1 MSEAILFV
9 DDEPNVLEGYRR
21 NLGGK
26 YTVSFAQGGAEAL
39 AEIDSHGT
47 FAVVVTDMNM
57 DGMNGI
63 EFLKQVQQ
71 KTPDSVRLM
80 LTGANLESAVA
91 AVNEGRIFRFL
102 TKPCS
107 SDTLRQAVD
116 AALEQYRLVTAERT
130 VLSTTLLG
138 AIKILVDTLSAIRP
152 VAFGRATRVRNLVH
166 RLAPELL
173 SGQVWQAEVAA
184 LLSQVGC
191 VFLAEETLRKAYAGA
206 HLNPRELD
214 AFQSHPAAGKGF
226 DGSGFPDNGRSGE
239 ALPIESRILKVALDY
254 DSLLSTG
261 RSAPE
266 ALQTL
271 YSRGGRYDRKVVDT
285 LRTSLAREAA
295 RSLLAVAE
303 A

>member
-1 MSEAILFV
+1 M
-9 DDEPNVLEGYRR
+9 
-21 NLGGK
+21 
-26 YTVSFAQGGAEAL
+26 
-39 AEIDSHGT
+39 AEIKSHGT

-80 LTGANLESAVA
+80 LTGANLESAIA

-107 SDTLRQAVD
+107 AETLRQAID
-116 AALEQYRLVTAERT
+116 ASLEQYRLVTAERT

-152 VAFGRATRVRNLVH
+152 VAFGRATRVRNIVYC
-166 RLAPELL
+166 LARELACD
-173 SGQVWQAEVAA
+173 QVWQVEVAA

-191 VFLAEETLRKAYAGA
+191 VFLAEETLRKVYAGEE
-206 HLNPRELD
+206 LNPREAE
-214 AFQSHPAAGKGF
+214 AFQSHPAAGSTLVANVL
-226 DGSGFPDNGRSGE
+226 GSKKSLRSSPIRTR
-239 ALPIESRILKVALDY
+239 ALTDRAPPMTAAVANRSPSDREFSKSRSIMIRFLALETARRQHCRRSTVVVAVMIAK
-254 DSLLSTG
+254 SW
-261 RSAPE
+261 
-266 ALQTL
+266 TL
-271 YSRGGRYDRKVVDT
+271 C
-285 LRTSLAREAA
+285 ARASPA
-295 RSLLAVAE
+295 RPARNLLAVAD

>member
-1 MSEAILFV
+1 
-9 DDEPNVLEGYRR
+9 
-21 NLGGK
+21 
-26 YTVSFAQGGAEAL
+26 
-39 AEIDSHGT
+39 
-47 FAVVVTDMNM
+47 MNM

-107 SDTLRQAVD
+107 ADTLRQAVN

-173 SGQVWQAEVAA
+173 SGQVWQAEIAA

-191 VFLAEETLRKAYAGA
+191 VFLAEETLRKAYAGG
-206 HLNPRELD
+206 HLNPREAE
-214 AFQSHPAAGKGF
+214 AFQSHPAAGSALVANVPRLKEVAEIIANQEKGF

-239 ALPIESRILKVALDY
+239 SLPIESRILKVALDY

-271 YSRGGRYDRKVVDT
+271 YTRGGRYDRKVIDT